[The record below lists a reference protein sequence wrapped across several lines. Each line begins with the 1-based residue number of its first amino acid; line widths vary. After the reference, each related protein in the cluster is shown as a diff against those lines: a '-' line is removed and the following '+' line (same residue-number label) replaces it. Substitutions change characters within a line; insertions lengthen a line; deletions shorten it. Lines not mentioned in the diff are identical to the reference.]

1 MPEASVDEARPPDL
15 AAKVAALQEEIER
28 INARLEKGDAVMQGL
43 EKNLQTNTEATAR
56 IEINTSTI
64 VEFFQAMAGAFK
76 VFNWIG
82 RLAKPL
88 GAIATVCIT
97 LWTAW
102 TTYRGGGHT

>member
-1 MPEASVDEARPPDL
+1 MPDASADEVRPRDL
-15 AAKVAALQEEIER
+15 AAEVTALQEHVDR

-43 EKNLQTNTEATAR
+43 EKNLQANTEATAR

-64 VEFFQAMAGAFK
+64 VEFFQAMAGAIK

-82 RLAKPL
+82 WLARPF
-88 GAIATVCIT
+88 GAIAALCVT

-102 TTYRGGGHT
+102 TTYRGGGHA